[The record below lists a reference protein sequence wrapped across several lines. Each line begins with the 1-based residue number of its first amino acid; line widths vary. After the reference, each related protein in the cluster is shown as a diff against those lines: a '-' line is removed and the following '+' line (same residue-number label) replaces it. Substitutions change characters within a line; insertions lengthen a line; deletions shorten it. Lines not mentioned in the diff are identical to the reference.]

1 MTTANEAYKRA
12 ANSPAGRQAAETA
25 KSVGEEVSDFAGD
38 VGRMAS
44 EQYGRAQDMAVDA
57 FDEAH
62 TAIRGNPLTAVA
74 IALGIGFIFG
84 VVASSRR

>member
-1 MTTANEAYKRA
+1 MTTANEAYRRA
-12 ANSPAGRQAAETA
+12 ASSPAGRQAAETA

-44 EQYGRAQDMAVDA
+44 KQYGRAQDMAVDA